1 MYCIINTTT
10 NNKQHIKTKKNDGKG
25 KNLCNG
31 R

>member
-10 NNKQHIKTKKNDGKG
+10 NNKHNLKTKNDEKER